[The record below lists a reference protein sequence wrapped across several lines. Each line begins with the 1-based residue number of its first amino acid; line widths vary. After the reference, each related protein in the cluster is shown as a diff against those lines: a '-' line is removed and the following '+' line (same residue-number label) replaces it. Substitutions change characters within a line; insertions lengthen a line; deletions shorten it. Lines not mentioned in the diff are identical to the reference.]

1 MDPELEKSI
10 NRKLKRQNEINVRV
24 DNLRFENDQSLISH
38 AKFKQMI
45 GYLEL
50 KKKIVEKKLT
60 NDFSTDLNAVKLPT
74 DINNPDRFEERRAS
88 SAE

>member
-1 MDPELEKSI
+1 
-10 NRKLKRQNEINVRV
+10 
-24 DNLRFENDQSLISH
+24 
-38 AKFKQMI
+38 MI